1 MMADL
6 HVNDRRFLQL
16 TKAFSM
22 LGERERERERE
33 VLSNTKKKI
42 KMHQV
47 ACQIPSMGTA
57 NLYEEAK
64 REGREGG
71 RGGKEDLDS
80 INATL
85 PISNLPISFLP
96 TYLKIILLL

>member
-22 LGERERERERE
+22 LGGE
-33 VLSNTKKKI
+33 VLSNIKI
-42 KMHQV
+42 FFF
-47 ACQIPSMGTA
+47 ASGCLSDGGTA

-64 REGREGG
+64 REG
-71 RGGKEDLDS
+71 GGKEDLDS
-80 INATL
+80 IKATCQ
-85 PISNLPISFLP
+85 SP
-96 TYLKIILLL
+96 TYLSLSYLPFFFPSSSSLSFSVIEAIPP

>member
-6 HVNDRRFLQL
+6 HVNDRRFFQL

-22 LGERERERERE
+22 LGERERGAFKYKGK
-33 VLSNTKKKI
+33 N

-64 REGREGG
+64 KRREGG
-71 RGGKEDLDS
+71 G
-80 INATL
+80 
-85 PISNLPISFLP
+85 
-96 TYLKIILLL
+96 

>member
-22 LGERERERERE
+22 LGERERERERGAFKYKE
-33 VLSNTKKKI
+33 KI

-64 REGREGG
+64 REGRGVK
-71 RGGKEDLDS
+71 RIWIPSMLLCLS
-80 INATL
+80 
-85 PISNLPISFLP
+85 P
-96 TYLKIILLL
+96 TYPSLSDPPF

>member
-22 LGERERERERE
+22 LGERERERE
-33 VLSNTKKKI
+33 VLSNTKEKI

-64 REGREGG
+64 KRREGG
-71 RGGKEDLDS
+71 G
-80 INATL
+80 
-85 PISNLPISFLP
+85 
-96 TYLKIILLL
+96 